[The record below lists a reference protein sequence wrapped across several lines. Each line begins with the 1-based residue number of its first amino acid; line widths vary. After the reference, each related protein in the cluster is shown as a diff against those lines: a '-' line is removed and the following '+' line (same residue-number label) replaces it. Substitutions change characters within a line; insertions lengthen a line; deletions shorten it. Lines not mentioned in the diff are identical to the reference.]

1 MTAGELL
8 HAVESATQSIFLA
21 IWMHT
26 LAVAT
31 SSPFLLSLVIVSLVF
46 LLSYTLG
53 HFAYEYQG
61 RLKARVG
68 NNYKAQ
74 QHFETTWPW
83 KISNGVLSF
92 SFSGLLITFGYGVLA
107 LASWLVFLFGRF
119 LLSTYVH
126 WWFVPILLVLTWLLF
141 VMRVKILLLYGALEI
156 AVGIAVISSSIGQE
170 AAKANQ
176 SGVVLIIAVLGGVY
190 VIIRGLDNVDKSIT
204 TLAGRMTKLP
214 YIRLRILWE
223 CYVTRRMP
231 SVQEAQMAALR
242 EWRSAK
248 PKFPR
253 DSDFLKMT

>member
-1 MTAGELL
+1 
-8 HAVESATQSIFLA
+8 
-21 IWMHT
+21 
-26 LAVAT
+26 VALED
-31 SSPFLLSLVIVSLVF
+31 FK
-46 LLSYTLG
+46 
-53 HFAYEYQG
+53 
-61 RLKARVG
+61 RL
-68 NNYKAQ
+68 
-74 QHFETTWPW
+74 
-83 KISNGVLSF
+83 LSF

-107 LASWLVFLFGRF
+107 LASWLVFSFGRF

-190 VIIRGLDNVDKSIT
+190 VIIRGLDNADKSIT

-214 YIRLRILWE
+214 YIRLRIR
-223 CYVTRRMP
+223 YVTRRMP